1 MVQRKKISMK
11 QQQMYNLVY
20 IVNGKVTETLME
32 NTTLTLCK
40 WKQRKAKDSG
50 SYKNGLLQN
59 RKVK

>member
-1 MVQRKKISMK
+1 MK